1 MQSIEEHVH
10 HLYWDL
16 DINCARTTLMY
27 LAQYFKIPLNDQ
39 TLQAAIGMHGGGG
52 FGAQCG
58 LVEGS
63 LMFLA
68 IYCASMGLSDALI
81 SKLCFSYAQAF
92 ISTFSSLECS
102 VLRPGGFQ
110 RSDPPH
116 LCEGLTVRAI
126 AFTRDFIEDF
136 SHATK
141 PVD

>member
-10 HLYWDL
+10 HLYWDH

-58 LVEGS
+58 LEEGA
-63 LMFLA
+63 LMFL
-68 IYCASMGLSDALI
+68 GLYGARKGMSDA
-81 SKLCFSYAQAF
+81 SVSRLCFAYAQAF
-92 ISTFSSLECS
+92 TVAFSSLQCS
-102 VLRPGGFQ
+102 VLRPQGFQ
-110 RSDPPH
+110 ESNPPH
-116 LCEGLTVRAI
+116 ICEGLTVRAI
-126 AFTRDFIEDF
+126 AFTRDFIEDV
-136 SHATK
+136 SHATH